1 MFSTAVLRWQ
11 THGGTG
17 YGAEGRRLEPRKS
30 REMPGEVRK
39 AGELWKLSRVGKVT
53 EEEPEA
59 VSLSVLSG
67 PPASE
72 LTAQR
77 FYEDQLTVPSTEIL
91 IHSI

>member
-1 MFSTAVLRWQ
+1 
-11 THGGTG
+11 
-17 YGAEGRRLEPRKS
+17 
-30 REMPGEVRK
+30 MPSEVRK
-39 AGELWKLSRVGKVT
+39 AGELWKLSRVGKA

-72 LTAQR
+72 STAER
-77 FYEDQLTVPSTEIL
+77 FYADKLTVPSTEIL